1 MEEES
6 RGETDDEEGDEGGQE
21 KSTGEGAAVEVR
33 VRRPVQCTVQ
43 HCTFSAR
50 QFFSWSQNFTLQINL
65 LNQISRQI
73 ELILTGAA
81 GGKRGP
87 LEG

>member
-1 MEEES
+1 MQEES

-33 VRRPVQCTVQ
+33 VRRPVHCTV
-43 HCTFSAR
+43 HSMHGS
-50 QFFSWSQNFTLQINL
+50 FFVVTKFHIADQSTQIKFL
-65 LNQISRQI
+65 RQI

-81 GGKRGP
+81 GWKRGP

>member
-6 RGETDDEEGDEGGQE
+6 RGETDEEEGGEGGQE

-43 HCTFSAR
+43 QCTFSAR
-50 QFFSWSQNFTLQINL
+50 QFFVVTKFHIADQSTQPTYK
-65 LNQISRQI
+65 
-73 ELILTGAA
+73 TD
-81 GGKRGP
+81 
-87 LEG
+87 

>member
-6 RGETDDEEGDEGGQE
+6 RCETDEEEGDEGGQE
-21 KSTGEGAAVEVR
+21 KSSGEGAAVEVR
-33 VRRPVQCTVQ
+33 VRRPVQCTVLSM
-43 HCTFSAR
+43 HGSFL
-50 QFFSWSQNFTLQINL
+50 WSQNFTLQINL
-65 LNQISRQI
+65 LNQLSRQI

-81 GGKRGP
+81 GWKRGA